1 MKKRHNSR
9 AVHKELNFQQ
19 GEKQDVWSFNAT
31 VGRGNEA
38 LSKALDL
45 SSSPIS
51 RSQDLPMVT
60 SLGKE

>member
-19 GEKQDVWSFNAT
+19 GEKQDAWSFNAT
-31 VGRGNEA
+31 IGRGNEP
-38 LSKALDL
+38 LSRALDP

-51 RSQDLPMVT
+51 SSQDLSMVT